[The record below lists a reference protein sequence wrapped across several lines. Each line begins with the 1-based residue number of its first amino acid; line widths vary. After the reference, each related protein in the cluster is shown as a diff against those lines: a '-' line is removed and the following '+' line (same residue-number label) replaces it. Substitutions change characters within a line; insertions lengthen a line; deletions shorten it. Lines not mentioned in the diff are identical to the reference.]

1 MSCGVGHRRVS
12 DLALLWIW
20 PRLAATA
27 SIRPQAWEPAYAV
40 GAALEKIKKKKINE
54 NKRSIAVG

>member
-40 GAALEKIKKKKINE
+40 GAALEKIKKKKNQ
-54 NKRSIAVG
+54 